1 MLEEVPNF
9 VVSVIIAAVL
19 VAAAAAMLM
28 YFNPQRVADY
38 GAAAVYPLVRPLN
51 GSYVWLGAKPA
62 FGPVEVEYVAYNGI
76 RIPVGAQLDGPAWL
90 NYSGGPVA
98 VPCGANV
105 TIVARHGLAARAESF
120 AVICL
125 KRQASIKT
133 TLTSL
138 EEALI
143 SYADY
148 VADYAFY
155 AHVPVLSA
163 FFRFGSI
170 DVAFQNIGRYPYA
183 LTDTALNGAGFYAD
197 GGPNPNAAGI
207 LMPGEVVDMYGVPS
221 KDPKGQTLFAKFAKP
236 FSQSSWQGNKT
247 LYVYNYNPDAPSQYL
262 VSEMYRWL
270 SIAVQRNGS
279 DIVVWIN
286 GAKAYEGPTGTA
298 VIWNVT
304 QTGQIP
310 TSSIVVGRGGLPSTS
325 FNYTATL
332 TNGTAIGYNVTVA
345 LPNCPVVYIYDSPW
359 PAVTSN
365 GMMKIGPSQVY
376 DLLKSNGY
384 DPSAPQNSACGSSL
398 NEWSNNLTWGFQYVY
413 SKPIAVA
420 ELVQTPQGLYLGI
433 GNDTLYVVYEK
444 EYFTPDWSN
453 YGELS
458 YVGSNYTIAAA
469 VRVFVGNYSQPKLYP
484 NGTFK
489 WVNVSVYKTVL
500 VPLSIPLNSWS
511 GWVDLQ
517 NVQFPSGSF
526 SASKTVYVMPAG
538 PQFGMLASGNGL
550 KYDVYGIIPP
560 LQIYNLR
567 LFENASGL
575 VAQWDDPSCGMGCIR
590 TQVMSSPGIYNIDF
604 YSTSSGL
611 PTINGMTLYVDPQI
625 AIAMHLYYEVDNR
638 GYTDKAFAVVDW
650 YSPYAGW
657 ESSPLYGGWF
667 QVGSGPLYCYEQS
680 SGDLPTWAGGRSN
693 TAFMASI
700 DNGWWEV
707 DCYYYPSSNV
717 AFSYRVAFQGSNIYV
732 YRNGRLVRQLS
743 VSYTYTPT
751 AWNPVPA
758 LNAPLE
764 PAIYWDGRTYAAAY
778 TGTGYTSPVA
788 AVSYGHIYYA
798 LNSTFVPAMYV
809 YTGPTGAYV
818 YQLTADVEAV
828 PVWATTYSPNN
839 IDYYTYANYSYA
851 GYLRLALGGNTTSY
865 DAMYGWGI
873 VLVATWQVRVSTGQ
887 APGAPQAV
895 CTPVKTAT
903 PEGEA
908 HMNLQKYTNGYS
920 VTVAKNY
927 TVTVTGCGY
936 NETYIELVKVA
947 SYTVNGHDY
956 HVIDPYGKTCGYS
969 DAYLNMTN
977 DIVYCKKNSS

>member
-1 MLEEVPNF
+1 MLEEIPNF
-9 VVSVIIAAVL
+9 VVSVIVAVVL

-28 YFNPQRVADY
+28 YFNPQKPADY

-51 GSYVWLGAKPA
+51 GSYVWLGVKPA

-76 RIPVGAQLDGPAWL
+76 RILVGARLDGPAWL

-125 KRQASIKT
+125 RRQAGVET
-133 TLTSL
+133 PLTSL

-148 VADYAFY
+148 VADYALY

-170 DVAFQNIGRYPYA
+170 DVAFQNIGRYPYM
-183 LTDTALNGAGFYAD
+183 LVTAPPGGAGFYAD
-197 GGPNPNAAGI
+197 GGPSLNAMT
-207 LMPGEVVDMYGVPS
+207 LSPGEVTNAYGVPS
-221 KDPKGQTLFAKFAKP
+221 RDPKGQTVFAKFAKP
-236 FSQSSWQGNKT
+236 FSQASWQGNNT
-247 LYVYNYNPDAPSQYL
+247 LYVYNYAPSQYL

-279 DIVVWIN
+279 NIVVWIN
-286 GAKAYEGPTGTA
+286 GARAYEGPAGTA
-298 VIWNVT
+298 VIWNAT
-304 QTGQIP
+304 QSGNT
-310 TSSIVVGRGGLPSTS
+310 V
-325 FNYTATL
+325 TL
-332 TNGTAIGYNVTVA
+332 TNGTVIGYNVTVA
-345 LPNCPVVYIYDSPW
+345 LPNCPVVVIYDTPW
-359 PAVTSN
+359 PSVSF
-365 GMMKIGPSQVY
+365 SQVWY
-376 DLLKSNGY
+376 ALKDNGY
-384 DPSAPQNSACGSSL
+384 NPEDPKNSACYSSL
-398 NEWSNNLTWGFQYVY
+398 ANWYNYGAWADPYIHA
-413 SKPIAVA
+413 KPIAVA
-420 ELVQTPQGLYLGI
+420 KLVQTPQGLYLGI
-433 GNDTLYVVYEK
+433 GNGTLYVVYKK
-444 EYFTPDWSN
+444 EYFTSGN
-453 YGELS
+453 NGQLS
-458 YVGSNYTIAAA
+458 YVGSNYTIAA
-469 VRVFVGNYSQPKLYP
+469 VRTLAGRD
-484 NGTFK
+484 
-489 WVNVSVYKTVL
+489 WI
-500 VPLSIPLNSWS
+500 PLSIPLNSSWS
-511 GWVDLQ
+511 GWVYLQ

-526 SASKTVYVMPAG
+526 SASKTIYVMPAG
-538 PQFGMLASGNGL
+538 PWFGNQTSGGWKYYMLG
-550 KYDVYGIIPP
+550 VIPP
-560 LQIYNLR
+560 LQGYNLR

-575 VAQWDDPSCGMGCIR
+575 VAQWDDPSCGMGGSCIR

-604 YSTSSGL
+604 YPASSGL

-638 GYTDKAFAVVDW
+638 DWTDKAFAVVDW

-667 QVGSGPLYCYEQS
+667 HVGSGPLYCFEQS

-707 DCYYYPSSNV
+707 DCYYYPGSNV
-717 AFSYRVAFQGSNIYV
+717 AFSYRVAFQGNNIYV
-732 YRNGRLVRQLS
+732 YKDGRLVRQLS

-764 PAIYWDGRTYAAAY
+764 PAIYWDGKTYAAAY
-778 TGTGYTSPVA
+778 TGTGYTSPTA

-798 LNSTFVPAMYV
+798 LNSSFVPAMYV

-818 YQLTADVEAV
+818 YQLTADVETV
-828 PVWATTYSPNN
+828 PVWAATYKFGTT
-839 IDYYTYANYSYA
+839 YYTYANYSYA

-873 VLVATWQVRVSTGQ
+873 VLVATQQVNVNTGQ
-887 APGAPQAV
+887 APGAPEAV

-908 HMNLQKYTNGYS
+908 HMNLQYFNGGYS

-936 NETYIELVKVA
+936 NETYIVLVQVA
-947 SYTVNGHDY
+947 SYTVNGKDY
-956 HVIDPYGKTCGYS
+956 HVMDPTGRTCGYNETK
-969 DAYLNMTN
+969 LIN
-977 DIVYCKKNSS
+977 DVVYCKKNSS